1 MKQKILAVLMIIA
14 VLLCFMPTMAF
25 ADANTTNASQIG
37 DYYAA
42 DDTQNG
48 KLASAP
54 SLKAGT
60 TMKAYEKTQELP
72 QGQVRINKTI
82 APTATENVFDVTL
95 EVTTEDIEMQTV
107 TSEDAAVVLVIDTS
121 GSMSPKNNDQ
131 KEDRMTPAKQ
141 AAQTFINNFVSKDPN
156 AVRKVAIVKFSG
168 DTPTLLYG
176 GIDGAKTMQSWT
188 DAKTLQRTGTGLC
201 DALNNLKPDG
211 GTNLEA
217 GIQLAKNLLKD
228 SSVSGISNKNIV
240 VLTDGKPTFRIKD
253 IKKENGVDS
262 VCSNGSNM
270 RGYGDATSAET
281 HKQVESLG
289 NSLKESRISAYAV
302 FLGNE
307 KLMCEDEINCY
318 IDNMSGRDWLATKCG
333 FTSYAATDVTD
344 LAKIFKNISEQI
356 KLQAQAWILTD
367 PMGDYVDCLTKYTAE
382 DNNSGI
388 YYNNREKTLSWDL
401 KQATPKINEK
411 NNKERTY
418 TRTYQIKLDNLANGF
433 EAGNYYAA
441 NKVTSLTYLIA
452 NTDSDLTDETLLKT
466 AYFNVPSVKGLT
478 GNLEFTK
485 VDETG
490 QNALAGAQ
498 FTLTAV
504 DNPNF
509 VLPSTVSGEDGKIT
523 FTNIP
528 SGHTY
533 TLKETKSPAGYAAE
547 TEYGTVTVSYGAVD
561 AQAITA
567 AGTLANQPAK
577 TSVSVTK
584 AWNDGNNQDGIR
596 PTSVTVQLYADGE
609 AVKGKTIELNAANN
623 WTASFAEL
631 DAARAGNV
639 INYTVKE
646 VSVPTGYTEAVTGN
660 AANGYTITNTHTPE
674 TVDISGSKTW
684 NDDNNRD
691 QKRPGAITINLLANG
706 TKVDSRVVS
715 ADAEGDWTWTFSNKS
730 KYDAGNVITYT
741 VTEDAVENYTQSISG
756 YNVTNTYA
764 PEKTS
769 ITITKS
775 WNDKNDADE
784 IRPETVEV
792 KIYANNVYERTVTL
806 NSGDNWTITISDL
819 PKNADGTPIIYT
831 IEEVSVDGYTSVVT
845 GDAAN
850 GFTIT
855 NTHEVKPK
863 MIELSGKKIWDDN
876 DNAAQQRPGEVVVNV
891 YENTKNG
898 KEWVYT
904 TTLTEQTGWT
914 WYFSTPVVN
923 EDYTYTVEEEAVE
936 NYNTTYI
943 RKDHG
948 YDIKNTYV
956 APQPKTGS
964 LQLSK
969 VVNGYDP
976 TTSGYNPLF
985 TITGPDNYS
994 KEVSYAEIK
1003 DGPMTISGL
1012 KTGTYTVTESKM
1024 DVSGYTRSTSYN
1036 VLMAEVPS
1044 IQSADTDQNVQ
1055 TGEKAQFAIVE
1066 GAITVVNCT
1075 NTYTQSGGY
1084 DPSPSV
1090 YPLTITKQVVGL
1102 DTVPADYAVNVTITN
1117 RYGTVV
1123 RTVTLKANETK
1134 TIYLSYGEYTLTETA
1149 PAVKDYTQSGQ
1160 TFSENNFTLTYGGKN
1175 VTVTNTYTK
1184 DAEKPPV
1191 DPKPTNP
1198 ATPATP
1204 AEPNKPDENP
1214 NNVPKTGDDMP
1225 ISLAIYGIIAAGAL
1239 LGIRKAA
1246 KRETK

>member
-1 MKQKILAVLMIIA
+1 MKQKILAMLMIIA

-25 ADANTTNASQIG
+25 ADAKPDTNQIG
-37 DYYAA
+37 DYYAV
-42 DDTQNG
+42 DDAQSG
-48 KLASAP
+48 KLDSAP
-54 SLKAGT
+54 SLKAGA
-60 TMKAYEKTQELP
+60 TMKAYEETQELP

-82 APTATENVFDVTL
+82 APTAMENVFNVTL

-121 GSMSPKNNDQ
+121 VSMSPSGNNK
-131 KEDRMTPAKQ
+131 KEDRMMPAKQ
-141 AAQTFINNFVSKDPN
+141 AAQVFINNFVSEDPN
-156 AVRKVAIVKFSG
+156 AARKVAIVKFSG
-168 DTPTLLYG
+168 DTGTPIFG
-176 GIDGAKTMQSWT
+176 FGSIDGAKTMQPWT
-188 DAKTLQRTGTGLC
+188 DAKTLQRTGNSLC

-228 SSVSGISNKNIV
+228 SSVSSISNKNIV
-240 VLTDGKPTFRIKD
+240 VLTDGKPTFRIID
-253 IKKENGVDS
+253 IEKENGIDS
-262 VCSNGSNM
+262 VCSKGSNM
-270 RGYGDATSAET
+270 SGYGNATSKET

-289 NSLKESRISAYAV
+289 NSLKNSRINAYAV
-302 FLGNE
+302 FLGDE
-307 KLMCEDEINCY
+307 KLMCKNEYNCY
-318 IDNMSGRDWLATKCG
+318 IDIMSGHDGLATKFG
-333 FTSYAATDVTD
+333 FTSYTATDVTD

-367 PMGDYVDCLTKYTAE
+367 PMGDYIDCLTKYTAE

-388 YYNNREKTLSWDL
+388 YYNNSEKTLSWDL
-401 KQATPKINEK
+401 KQATPVVKE
-411 NNKERTY
+411 NKKTY
-418 TRTYQIKLDNLANGF
+418 TLTYQIKLDNLANGF

-466 AYFNVPSVKGLT
+466 AYFNVPSVKGLA

-490 QNALAGAQ
+490 QNALAGAK

-504 DNPNF
+504 DNTNF
-509 VLPSTVSGEDGKIT
+509 VLTSNESETDGKIT

-533 TLKETKSPAGYAAE
+533 TLKEITSPAGYAAE
-547 TEYGTVTVSYGAVD
+547 NDYSTVTVSYGAVNAPD
-561 AQAITA
+561 IKAD
-567 AGTLANQPAK
+567 GKFANQPAK

-584 AWNDGNNQDGIR
+584 AWNDGNNQDGLR
-596 PTSVTVQLYADGE
+596 PESVTVQLYADSE
-609 AVKGKTIELNAANN
+609 AIDGKTITLNAANN
-623 WTASFAEL
+623 WTASFAGL
-631 DAARAGNV
+631 DAAQAGKV

-660 AANGYTITNTHTPE
+660 AAGGYTITNTHTPE

-691 QKRPGAITINLLANG
+691 QKRPEAITIKLLANG

-715 ADAEGDWTWTFSNKS
+715 ADAEGNWTWTFSNKP
-730 KYDAGNVITYT
+730 KYDAGNVITYS

-784 IRPETVEV
+784 IRPETVGV

-806 NSGDNWTITISDL
+806 NSVDNWTITISDL

-876 DNAAQQRPGEVVVNV
+876 DNAAQQRPSEVVVNV

-923 EDYTYTVEEEAVE
+923 EDYTYTVEEEAVDH
-936 NYNTTYI
+936 YNTTYI
-943 RKDHG
+943 KKDHG

-1055 TGEKAQFAIVE
+1055 TSEKAQFAIVE

-1084 DPSPSV
+1084 DPSPS
-1090 YPLTITKQVVGL
+1090 YYKLTLTKQVVGL
-1102 DTVPADYAVNVTITN
+1102 DTIPADYAVTVTIN
-1117 RYGTVV
+1117 NQYGTV

-1134 TIYLSYGEYTLTETA
+1134 TIDLLYGNYTLTETA
-1149 PAVKDYTQSGQ
+1149 PAVEGYTQSGQ

-1191 DPKPTNP
+1191 DPKPTDP
-1198 ATPATP
+1198 KPTDPVTPV
-1204 AEPNKPDENP
+1204 EPNKPDENP
-1214 NNVPKTGDDMP
+1214 NGVPKTGDDMP